1 VAAVIT
7 AVLNVA
13 LRLGLWMLLT
23 QDPRSLNVLIGLAVA
38 LLLPIENTRALPV
51 RDLVGAM
58 GPVLQAIPQ
67 AFQQAVQLLGRRRL
81 REGYGTVPGKARRN
95 DLLMFLEVFTIT
107 LTPFSICLG
116 MDPDGR
122 RYHVHTLTPEREP

>member
-1 VAAVIT
+1 MIA

-23 QDPRSLNVLIGLAVA
+23 QDPRGLNVLIGLAVA
-38 LLLPIENTRALPV
+38 VLLPIESSRSLPAQHLVRAT
-51 RDLVGAM
+51 GQ
-58 GPVLQAIPQ
+58 VLEAIPQ
-67 AFQQAVQLLGRRRL
+67 AFHQAVQLLGRRRL
-81 REGYGTVPGKARRN
+81 REGFGTVPGQGRSN

-116 MDPDGR
+116 MDPAGR
-122 RYHVHTLTPEREP
+122 RYHVHTLTPERKP

>member
-1 VAAVIT
+1 MIA

-38 LLLPIENTRALPV
+38 VLLPLQSSRSLPA
-51 RDLVGAM
+51 RHLVGAM
-58 GPVLQAIPQ
+58 GHVLVAIPQ
-67 AFQQAVQLLGRRRL
+67 AFHQAVLLLGRRRL
-81 REGYGTVPGKARRN
+81 REGFGTVPGQGRRN

-107 LTPFSICLG
+107 LTPFSVCLG
-116 MDPDGR
+116 LDPDGR
-122 RYHVHTLTPEREP
+122 RYRVHTLTPERQP